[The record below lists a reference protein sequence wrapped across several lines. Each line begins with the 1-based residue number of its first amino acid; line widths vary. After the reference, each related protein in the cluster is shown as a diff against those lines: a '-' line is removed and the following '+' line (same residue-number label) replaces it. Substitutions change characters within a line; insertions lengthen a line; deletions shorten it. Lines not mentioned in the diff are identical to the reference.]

1 MFADRLGLSARTVYL
16 AFAAWGGFA
25 FSLISVAYT
34 LYYITVAHLDPLQL
48 VLVGTALETSYF
60 IWEIPTGVLAD
71 TFSRRLSV
79 VAGTAIIGIA
89 WMGQGLV
96 PLFIAIAG
104 FEILRGLGEAFTHG
118 AIEAW
123 VAGEVGDESLD
134 ALFLR
139 ETQLTQLAGF
149 VGLPIGVLLATFDLR
164 IPIVLGGALGVVL
177 AILLVLVM
185 PEHHH
190 PRRDAARTWRA
201 TIGTARRGLS
211 TIRTGAVLTA
221 LLGAEF
227 FWGAATEGS
236 DRLSDAHL
244 LLDLHFPPFGITS
257 VVAFGALSLV
267 ATIVIIVT
275 AQLTRRAVRRLD
287 ERVVSRSLVALQLMR
302 VVGRAAFAV
311 APSWGLALVRYF
323 FESMIRA
330 SFYPLFNAWL
340 IRRTVE
346 EVRATVLST
355 TSVANALG
363 QMGGGPVSGV
373 VGNLYGIPAALLSS
387 AALLFPGALFFAR
400 AAGLRARLIPSP
412 DDPEAR
418 AGKA

>member
-1 MFADRLGLSARTVYL
+1 LFADRLGLSARTVYL
-16 AFAAWGGFA
+16 VFAAWGGFA
-25 FSLISVAYT
+25 FSLISVAYA

-79 VAGTAIIGIA
+79 IAGTGIIGIA
-89 WMGQGLV
+89 WMGQGLI

-104 FEILRGLGEAFTHG
+104 FEVLRGLGEAFTHG
-118 AIEAW
+118 ATAAW
-123 VAGEVGDESLD
+123 IAGEVGDELLD

-139 ETQLTQLAGF
+139 ETQLTQIAGF

-185 PEHHH
+185 PERHH

-201 TIGTARRGLS
+201 TVGTARRGLS
-211 TIRTGAVLTA
+211 TVRTSALLVA

-227 FWGAATEGS
+227 FWGAASEGS

-244 LLDLHFPPFGITS
+244 LLDLQFPPFGITP

-267 ATIVIIVT
+267 ATIVIILT
-275 AQLTRRAVRRLD
+275 AQLTRRVVRRLD
-287 ERVVSRSLVALQLMR
+287 ERLVSRSLVALQLVR
-302 VVGRAAFAV
+302 VAGRATFAL
-311 APSWGLALVRYF
+311 APNWGLALVPYF

-340 IRRTVE
+340 IRRTAE
-346 EVRATVLST
+346 DVRATVLST
-355 TSVANALG
+355 TSVSNALG
-363 QMGGGPVSGV
+363 QMTGGPVSGV
-373 VGNLYGIPAALLSS
+373 IGNLYGIPGALLSS

-400 AAGLRARLIPSP
+400 AAGLRAGAIRAP